1 MKKAIS
7 LFLALSVL
15 CFATSAMA
23 ATNSIN
29 TVDNAPRNGVTE
41 FGSAYNSAS
50 MPCFRPNDTLSFN
63 LSALTVSNELTVI
76 SYKYN
81 ETLSDSTVQYIN
93 QYTVDSAS
101 ETIDYT
107 IRNLDSGV
115 YVLKFND
122 DANEVATFYYKV
134 GKATAVLIESQNGNP
149 VSSGTYGNPYRSVE
163 VSTGNWSIGFIGKI
177 TVDSADVSLAD
188 IGARPGFTVKDT
200 SGHSTNSR
208 FGDAGQKSVANLDDT
223 RIELSSGASYSFIYG
238 LTMYNVTTAQKDN
251 ITATALLDTPSNN

>member
-7 LFLALSVL
+7 LFLVLSVL
-15 CFATSAMA
+15 CVATSAMA
-23 ATNSIN
+23 ATNRVN
-29 TVDNAPRNGVTE
+29 TVGQAPRNGVLT
-41 FGSAYNSAS
+41 FGAAYNSAS
-50 MPCFRPNDTLSFN
+50 MPCFRPNDTLSFD

-101 ETIDYT
+101 KTIAYT

-134 GKATAVLIESQNGNP
+134 GKAMVVLVPSQNGAT
-149 VSSGTYGNPYRSVE
+149 VSAGTFGDPYRMQQIN
-163 VSTGNWSIGFIGKI
+163 GDKWSIGFIGKVTI
-177 TVDSADVSLAD
+177 DSTEVSLSD
-188 IGARPGFTVKDT
+188 IGAKPGFTVKNT
-200 SGHSTNSR
+200 STGTSAKSY
-208 FGDAGQKSVANLDDT
+208 FGQSDNKTVANL
-223 RIELSSGASYSFIYG
+223 ESSPAYEISGSYSFIYG
-238 LTMYNVTTAQKDN
+238 VTVYNVTNGQQNNIKASVSLDN
-251 ITATALLDTPSNN
+251 E